1 MEKKE
6 LSGLA
11 RQLLQTSGAQ
21 TFFTQTEFDDA
32 IAIAQAEIMHVAV
45 ETTKKAIF
53 IERQACAELA
63 LQGTDEPVQTKTLE
77 ILQAERQRIHDA
89 ILNRIP
95 SQRQ

>member
-21 TFFTQTEFDDA
+21 TFFTQAEFDDA
-32 IAIAQAEIMHVAV
+32 LALAQAEIMHIAV

-53 IERQACAELA
+53 IERQACADLVLELA
-63 LQGTDEPVQTKTLE
+63 DSEDEGETCTALKN
-77 ILQAERQRIHDA
+77 ASSA

>member
-11 RQLLQTSGAQ
+11 RQLLQTSGDQ
-21 TFFTQTEFDDA
+21 TFFTQAEFDDA
-32 IAIAQAEIMHVAV
+32 LALAQAEIMHIAV

-53 IERQACAELA
+53 IERQACADLVLELA
-63 LQGTDEPVQTKTLE
+63 DSEDEGETCTALKN
-77 ILQAERQRIHDA
+77 ASSA

>member
-21 TFFTQTEFDDA
+21 TFFTQAEFDDA

-53 IERQACAELA
+53 IERQACADLVLELA
-63 LQGTDEPVQTKTLE
+63 DSEDEGETCTALKN
-77 ILQAERQRIHDA
+77 ASSA

>member
-11 RQLLQTSGAQ
+11 RQLLGTSGAQ
-21 TFFTQTEFDDA
+21 TFFTQVEFDDA
-32 IAIAQAEIMHVAV
+32 LAIARAEIMHVAI
-45 ETTKKAIF
+45 ETTKQAIL
-53 IERQACAELA
+53 IEREACAELA
-63 LQGTDEPVQTKTLE
+63 LQGTDEPVLFKTLE
-77 ILQAERQRIHDA
+77 ILKAERQRIHDA

>member
-21 TFFTQTEFDDA
+21 TFFTQAEFDDA
-32 IAIAQAEIMHVAV
+32 LAIAQAEIMHIAV

-53 IERQACAELA
+53 IERQACADLVLELA
-63 LQGTDEPVQTKTLE
+63 DTEDEGETCTALKN
-77 ILQAERQRIHDA
+77 ASSA

>member
-21 TFFTQTEFDDA
+21 TFFTQAEFDDA

-53 IERQACAELA
+53 IERQACADLVLELA
-63 LQGTDEPVQTKTLE
+63 DTEDEGETCTALKN
-77 ILQAERQRIHDA
+77 ASSA

>member
-21 TFFTQTEFDDA
+21 TFFTQAEFDDA
-32 IAIAQAEIMHVAV
+32 IAVAQAEIMHIAV

-53 IERQACAELA
+53 IERQACADLVLELA
-63 LQGTDEPVQTKTLE
+63 DTEDEGETCTALKN
-77 ILQAERQRIHDA
+77 ASSA

>member
-21 TFFTQTEFDDA
+21 TFFTQAEFDDA
-32 IAIAQAEIMHVAV
+32 IAIAQAEIMHIAV

-53 IERQACAELA
+53 IERQACADLVLELA
-63 LQGTDEPVQTKTLE
+63 DSEDEGE
-77 ILQAERQRIHDA
+77 ICTALKNASSA